1 MDWSVILD
9 YGVKILGAAIASLI
23 ITFGSILFAKL
34 KAKIQD
40 TRVNTFITNAVKAAE
55 QLYPNYGKKT
65 GKEKYEYVLNEV
77 LTKFPKMTNNEHL
90 KTLIEAAVYG
100 VSEQVR
106 QIAKEQGIEL
116 EKPKETSSISFN
128 NN

>member
-1 MDWSVILD
+1 MDWSIILD
-9 YGVKILGAAIASLI
+9 YGVKILGAVIASLI

-40 TRVNTFITNAVKAAE
+40 KRVNMFITNAVRAAE

-77 LTKFPKMTNNEHL
+77 LAKFPSMTDNPHL
-90 KTLIEAAVYG
+90 KTLIESAVYG
-100 VSEQVR
+100 VSEQVK
-106 QIAKEQGIEL
+106 QIAKEQGIGIQTKAKSNVKVTL
-116 EKPKETSSISFN
+116 
-128 NN
+128 

>member
-1 MDWSVILD
+1 MDWSIILD
-9 YGVKILGAAIASLI
+9 YGVKILGAVIASLI

-40 TRVNTFITNAVKAAE
+40 KRVNMFITNAVRAAE

-77 LTKFPKMTNNEHL
+77 LAKFPSMTDNPHL
-90 KTLIEAAVYG
+90 KTLIESAVYG
-100 VSEQVR
+100 VSEQVK
-106 QIAKEQGIEL
+106 QIAKEQGIDIQTKAKSNVKVTL
-116 EKPKETSSISFN
+116 
-128 NN
+128 

>member
-1 MDWSVILD
+1 MDWSLILG

-34 KAKIQD
+34 KAKIKEG
-40 TRVNTFITNAVKAAE
+40 RVNSFITTAVKAAE

-77 LTKFPKMTNNEHL
+77 LAKFPDMTDNKHL
-90 KTLIEAAVYG
+90 KTLIEGAVYG
-100 VSEQVR
+100 VSEQVK
-106 QIAKEQGIEL
+106 QIAKEQGIEVSTNKTDTL
-116 EKPKETSSISFN
+116 KVSL
-128 NN
+128 